1 MVSPERVMAYGKI
14 EVEPSLE
21 TVPPSSPPPHDW
33 PSKGSITLNDLC
45 YSHSTG
51 GPIILKNI
59 TCAIKAGEK
68 VNK

>member
-1 MVSPERVMAYGKI
+1 MAYGKI

-21 TVPPSSPPPHDW
+21 TVPPSSPPPDDW
-33 PSKGSITLNDLC
+33 PNKGSIKLNDLC

-68 VNK
+68 VN

>member
-1 MVSPERVMAYGKI
+1 MVSPERVMAYSKI
-14 EVEPSLE
+14 EIEPSLE
-21 TVPPSSPPPHDW
+21 TVPPSSLPPDEW
-33 PSKGSITLNDLC
+33 PNKGSITLNKLC